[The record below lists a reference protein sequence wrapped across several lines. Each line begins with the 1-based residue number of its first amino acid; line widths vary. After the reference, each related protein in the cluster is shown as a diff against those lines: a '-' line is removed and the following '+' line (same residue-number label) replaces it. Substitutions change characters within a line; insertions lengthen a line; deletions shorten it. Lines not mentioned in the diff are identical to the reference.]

1 MDCDMSIEQN
11 SFKRTLQSFLNSVNN
26 ATADNIM
33 SARVDRDRSIFNGY
47 FERFNNFIPLEIPRS
62 PDKFSDITYNITINV
77 ALSGDT
83 LIPKEIGRDDIRTIY
98 LLFNNDSTD
107 PPKLLFRIFDDI
119 NIIFLDSLPIITMS
133 YEQYGRIVRET
144 SRVTWSDC
152 FNILNTQDGS
162 IPLIKGQSLQ
172 WIVHR
177 NYVHSIRFDNSGI
190 KFQIK
195 WWAKE
200 FKLYTFIFRFNL

>member
-47 FERFNNFIPLEIPRS
+47 FGRFNNYIPLEISRS
-62 PDKFSDITYNITINV
+62 PDKFSDITYNITLNI

-107 PPKLLFRIFDDI
+107 PPKLLFRIFDDF
-119 NIIFLDSLPIITMS
+119 NILFLDSLPIITMS
-133 YEQYGRIVRET
+133 YEQHGRIVRET
-144 SRVTWSDC
+144 SRVEWSDC
-152 FNILNTQDGS
+152 FNILNTQDGY
-162 IPLIKGQSLQ
+162 IPLIKGRSLQ
-172 WIVHR
+172 WIDHR

-190 KFQIK
+190 EFQIK

-200 FKLYTFIFRFNL
+200 FKHYTFTFRFNL